1 MSSTAIIWL
10 AAYVGGALMA
20 FVHPIYGLLAYFLTY
35 YQLPKLRWWG
45 KKALPNLR
53 WSLIISLIL
62 MAGYALRQRSMPAL
76 RIKKHP
82 QTKWLILLIVNAFF
96 VSATMAVWKDK
107 SWENTIEIL
116 KYGIL
121 YFIIIG
127 TVRTKEHFSYAIYM
141 HIFGIFSWGWAA
153 FHNPKRKGGRLYGIG
168 GPDSLHDNS
177 TSSIFVAI
185 LPFIASTFLTGKKWA
200 KLFSSGA
207 AAFALNGFILCNSR
221 GGMIA
226 LVMEALVGL
235 KISKGKM
242 RRNVLFMMV
251 TGGALF
257 LFLVDPT
264 FIERQKVGDDYAED
278 SSATGRLDSWKAA
291 IELVKDH
298 PLGVGGGGF
307 VYLSPIYI
315 PHIVEAH
322 GGSRRN
328 VHSTYFLVLS
338 DYGIQGFIFFMGFI
352 LSAFYELH
360 DIRKNAPQTEEGRK
374 IWTISLAI
382 TLGYVGVL
390 TAGAFTSR
398 LMAEVT
404 YWLPAFAAALKNLQV
419 IESEKTTELVQPG

>member
-1 MSSTAIIWL
+1 MSTTAIVWL
-10 AAYVGGALMA
+10 IAYVTGALMA

-53 WSLIISLIL
+53 WSLIISLAL
-62 MAGYALRQRSMPAL
+62 MAGYFFRRRSLPPL
-76 RIKKHP
+76 RIKSHP
-82 QTKWLILLIVNAFF
+82 QTKWLVLLVTNAFF
-96 VSATMAVWKDK
+96 VSATTAVWPEK

-121 YFIIIG
+121 YFMIIG
-127 TVRTKEHFSYAIYM
+127 TVRTKEHFSYVISM

-153 FHNPKRKGGRLYGIG
+153 FTNPKRKAGRLYGIG

-177 TSSIFVAI
+177 TSSILVAI
-185 LPFIASTFLTGKKWA
+185 LPFIAATFLTGSKWV
-200 KLFSSGA
+200 KLASSGA
-207 AAFALNGFILCNSR
+207 AAFALNAFILCNSR
-221 GGMIA
+221 GGILA
-226 LVMEALVGL
+226 LGVESLMAL
-235 KISKGKM
+235 KISKGPM

-251 TGGALF
+251 AGGLLF

-264 FIERQKVGDDYAED
+264 FIERQTIGEDYGKD
-278 SSATGRLDSWKAA
+278 GSATSRLDSWMGA
-291 IELVKDH
+291 IDLVQDY
-298 PLGVGGGGF
+298 PLGAGGGGF

-322 GGSRRN
+322 GGSGRN

-338 DYGIQGFIFFMGFI
+338 DYGIQGFIFFIGFI
-352 LSAFYELH
+352 LSTFYQLH
-360 DIRKNAPQTEEGRK
+360 DIRKNAPETEEGRK
-374 IWTISLAI
+374 IWAYSLAI
-382 TLGYVGVL
+382 TLGYIGLL

-419 IESEKTTELVQPG
+419 IESEKTTVLVHA